1 MKAESQADN
10 KFCLIFWKRKNKTKM
25 KKVAIRVCAKG
36 DSFCIEGELDM
47 KMSHTRFIDLSRS
60 EFSLHDSQALVV
72 TKLPDILIGNDRD
85 VKRLRNGDQVE
96 FYIVNDQSTYSR
108 LQLTRALKNNGKSVR
123 VSECPC

>member
-1 MKAESQADN
+1 
-10 KFCLIFWKRKNKTKM
+10 
-25 KKVAIRVCAKG
+25 
-36 DSFCIEGELDM
+36 M

-60 EFSLHDSQALVV
+60 EFSLLDAQALVV
-72 TKLPDILIGNDRD
+72 TKLPDILIRNDRD

-123 VSECPC
+123 LSECPC